1 MAEENETPETR
12 EKSAGTKH
20 EEVKK
25 KAEAIEEI
33 GK

>member
-1 MAEENETPETR
+1 MAEENETPEPR
-12 EKSAGTKH
+12 EKGAGTKH

-25 KAEAIEEI
+25 KAKEIEET